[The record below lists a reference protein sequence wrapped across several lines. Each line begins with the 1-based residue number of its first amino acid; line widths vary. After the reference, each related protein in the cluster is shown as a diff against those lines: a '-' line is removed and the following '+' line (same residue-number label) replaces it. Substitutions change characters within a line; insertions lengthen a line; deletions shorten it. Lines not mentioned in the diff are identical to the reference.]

1 MPAHNRR
8 WQSRSLWISGARIQK
23 RHNPI
28 DLQAAYAGTPDI
40 IVAIAP
46 GLNEQEE
53 QHKHRV
59 EEEDHLPAKRC
70 PKGKRDQATRGDHS
84 PVGRM
89 VQTHAPGIRP
99 LDFAP
104 IEVRDY
110 SGLHPGDS
118 SRRTLRFITCAGST
132 LTRSPVYIHISVSPS
147 PATDWSSLL
156 LTYPAAPSP
165 THRGN
170 KSGQLWKS
178 SVVPCGSGRPTQH
191 HDGRAQI
198 QTTHLSLPTT
208 SPPCCPARAYS
219 EPQAILGPL
228 PRRSAHRSRHPLI
241 CHDAQPCPS
250 PCDRRQISANDRFS
264 LQQCPQAQQ
273 PVPGDET

>member
-1 MPAHNRR
+1 MSRKNNTSTEFKRR
-8 WQSRSLWISGARIQK
+8 TTCPRRGAPK
-23 RHNPI
+23 
-28 DLQAAYAGTPDI
+28 
-40 IVAIAP
+40 
-46 GLNEQEE
+46 
-53 QHKHRV
+53 
-59 EEEDHLPAKRC
+59 AKE
-70 PKGKRDQATRGDHS
+70 
-84 PVGRM
+84 
-89 VQTHAPGIRP
+89 IRP
-99 LDFAP
+99 PVVITAQL
-104 IEVRDY
+104 VVW
-110 SGLHPGDS
+110 
-118 SRRTLRFITCAGST
+118 SRRMRQVFARWTSPREKCEITVACTPVTPAGGRSGSLHVPVLLSRAPRST
-132 LTRSPVYIHISVSPS
+132 SISPS

-191 HDGRAQI
+191 HDGRVQT

-219 EPQAILGPL
+219 KPQAILGPL

-250 PCDRRQISANDRFS
+250 PCDRRRISANDRFS

>member
-1 MPAHNRR
+1 MCEITVACTPVTPAGGRSGSLHVPVLL
-8 WQSRSLWISGARIQK
+8 SR
-23 RHNPI
+23 
-28 DLQAAYAGTPDI
+28 
-40 IVAIAP
+40 AP
-46 GLNEQEE
+46 
-53 QHKHRV
+53 R
-59 EEEDHLPAKRC
+59 
-70 PKGKRDQATRGDHS
+70 
-84 PVGRM
+84 
-89 VQTHAPGIRP
+89 
-99 LDFAP
+99 
-104 IEVRDY
+104 
-110 SGLHPGDS
+110 
-118 SRRTLRFITCAGST
+118 ST
-132 LTRSPVYIHISVSPS
+132 SISPS

-191 HDGRAQI
+191 HDGRVQI

-219 EPQAILGPL
+219 KPQAILGPL

-250 PCDRRQISANDRFS
+250 PCDRRRISANDRFS

-273 PVPGDET
+273 PSPVMRPNCGATCVAWMREVYQPALSAYLLRSPLQSKTCRDSSRQEEANHFTRQCADLLT